1 MSELTGKT
9 LSKYKVLEK
18 IGAGGMGAVY
28 KAMDI
33 ELDRT
38 VAVKVLPSSF
48 ARDPQYLERFH
59 PEAQTAAQLDGSHII
74 DVFDFC

>member
-9 LSKYKVLEK
+9 LGKYKVLEK

-38 VAVKVLPSSF
+38 VAVKILPSSF
-48 ARDPQYLERFH
+48 ARNPQYLERFRR
-59 PEAQTAAQLDGSHII
+59 EAQTAAQH
-74 DVFDFC
+74 CPPPTQW